1 MNKVI
6 IEIEYEYLG
15 DFLDQSE
22 RIAEGLT
29 NLADPDPR
37 TADTW
42 TVNWVRQI
50 FARPA
55 EIKMSRISEGTASG

>member
-1 MNKVI
+1 MNKVT

-15 DFLDQSE
+15 DFFDKAQE
-22 RIAEGLT
+22 IAEGLA

-42 TVNWVRQI
+42 GIVWVRST
-50 FARPA
+50 FARHA
-55 EIKMSRISEGTASG
+55 EMNLVRTSEGSRQ